1 MTGLLVVSLLVL
13 AIPAGIVLFAVH
25 ATENERRVCKS
36 SGVRRSI
43 VAGAFGLAALVG
55 AFLIVR
61 IPGPDYPTAIL
72 LLLGLPAALI
82 AAILASIGY
91 SAIVFPSKGMAV
103 LAGGAIALSTSA
115 GVAAVFSAFLGAKFW
130 CGSRHAVFRF
140 CCSSDTRRHRDAC
153 FGCCDW
159 CYENN
164 PGIRALRDN
173 VGSPVKVEFCEQSP
187 VAYVIG
193 GVRYGI

>member
-25 ATENERRVCKS
+25 ATEDERIVRKS

-91 SAIVFPSKGMAV
+91 SAIVFPSRVMAV

-115 GVAAVFSAFLGAKFW
+115 GVAAVFLAFLGPNFGAA
-130 CGSRHAVFRF
+130 AVMLY
-140 CCSSDTRRHRDAC
+140 
-153 FGCCDW
+153 FGFAVLLT
-159 CYENN
+159 
-164 PGIRALRDN
+164 PGGIAAL
-173 VGSPVKVEFCEQSP
+173 VLGAVTGVMKTTPEFVLC
-187 VAYVIG
+187 ATT
-193 GVRYGI
+193 